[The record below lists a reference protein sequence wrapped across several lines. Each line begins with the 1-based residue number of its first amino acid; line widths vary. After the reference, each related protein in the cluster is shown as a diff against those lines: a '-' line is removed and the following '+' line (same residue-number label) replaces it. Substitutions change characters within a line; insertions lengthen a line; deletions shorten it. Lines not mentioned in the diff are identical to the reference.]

1 METNNIV
8 KLFFKTGDAD
18 GLRAYADIDAMLASE
33 TAPSAVWMDT
43 SEGGPGAY
51 CDAMRRLRAS
61 AVFCCVPIYVTA
73 DRFSLA
79 ELTDGAAADLSQI
92 KETAARCLARGQK
105 ISREQLAS
113 GPTLRLLDYMYTRG
127 EGYEMA
133 PLCRAGSPWGYGY
146 PQAAVFFLPEETP
159 ECDAYAE
166 VFSAESM
173 RRAQD
178 RLKAAED
185 RGLVEKTTLV
195 SRMRFC
201 PKCHS
206 SLLNYVDICP
216 QCSSIDIRR
225 EELIHCFTCG
235 HVAPREE
242 FQSGSTL
249 QCVRCGSILRHIG
262 SDYDHPLE
270 SYICADCAEAF
281 VEPDIRVQCLSCGST
296 STAAELSVGNFYAY
310 KLTTA
315 GAEAARSGRLIDD
328 FMLFNGETKTTLLVF
343 AGFIKWLFKLQ
354 KRYPDAEYSV
364 LRVKLNG
371 LSKAR
376 DVIGEDKLFA
386 FIEELNSRLTG
397 LIRDTDIAAEPER
410 GTLWLILPRTARAG
424 GEALAQR
431 IRSIL
436 TQEFSGEIRGC
447 LTLDAEFVDLS
458 KEAETLSKSRL
469 FELLR
474 DRS

>member
-18 GLRAYADIDAMLASE
+18 GLRAYADTDAMLASE

-73 DRFSLA
+73 NRFSLA

-178 RLKAAED
+178 RLKAAENS
-185 RGLVEKTTLV
+185 GLVEKTTLV

-206 SLLNYVDICP
+206 SLLNYIDVCP
-216 QCSSIDIRR
+216 QCSSINIRR

-242 FQSGSTL
+242 FLSGSTL

-262 SDYDHPLE
+262 SDYDYPLE
-270 SYICADCAEAF
+270 SYLCSDCSEAF
-281 VEPDIRVQCLSCGST
+281 VEPAIHVQCLSCGCT
-296 STAAELSVGNFYAY
+296 SATNELSARDFYSCR
-310 KLTTA
+310 LTAA
-315 GAEAARSGRLIDD
+315 GAEAARSGRLLDS
-328 FMLFNGETKTTLLVF
+328 FMLFSGETKTTLPVF
-343 AGFIKWLFKLQ
+343 AGFLKWIFRLH
-354 KRYPDAEYSV
+354 KRYHDAEYSV
-364 LRVKLNG
+364 LRVRLEG
-371 LSKAR
+371 FSTAR

-386 FIEELNSRLTG
+386 FMEELNSRLAG
-397 LIRDTDIAAEPER
+397 IIRDTDIAAEPER
-410 GTLWLILPRTARAG
+410 GTLWLILPRTAKSG
-424 GEALAQR
+424 GETLARRISSILPQEFAEE
-431 IRSIL
+431 IRS
-436 TQEFSGEIRGC
+436 C
-447 LTLDAEFVDLS
+447 LTLNAECVDLS
-458 KEAETLSKSRL
+458 EESESLPAGKL

-474 DRS
+474 SRS